1 MPRFMSGVVRKNV
14 EISADA
20 EAQRLES
27 TGPES
32 DDVLDDVVKLSY
44 GDLFWEFI
52 ADELLKEDDE
62 QVKGDGG
69 I

>member
-1 MPRFMSGVVRKNV
+1 MPRFMSAVVRKHV
-14 EISADA
+14 EIAADA
-20 EAQRLES
+20 EPQRLES

-32 DDVLDDVVKLSY
+32 DDVLDDVVKLSC

-62 QVKGDGG
+62 
-69 I
+69 